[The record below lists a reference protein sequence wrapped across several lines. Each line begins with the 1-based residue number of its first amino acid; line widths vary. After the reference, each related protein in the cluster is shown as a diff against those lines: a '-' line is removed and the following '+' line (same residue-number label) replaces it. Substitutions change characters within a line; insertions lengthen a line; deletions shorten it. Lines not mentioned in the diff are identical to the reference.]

1 MSPVRPFVIDER
13 AQVSIRLGLF
23 YVAIF
28 TVIGIHLPY
37 WPLWL
42 KAKGFGPEEIGILL
56 GAGVWMK
63 VFSNPFFTHIADRK
77 GNGRW
82 LLFGL
87 AAGAMVATILFFYA
101 QSFTAFFAISLLASA
116 FFSALMPLGEHLTM
130 AVSYEKKLDYGRI
143 RLWGSLSF
151 IVTVLALGWLLTGR
165 TEDLILWSVVGG
177 LGFTALVCLFLP
189 KGEPLSGE
197 TREKPL
203 LSLLTDRTFLLFLL
217 AVSLLQ
223 MSHSMYYGFSTL
235 HWRAAGMSDTMIGFQ
250 WGLGVVAEILLFAFS
265 SRVIGRFD
273 PRALLVIAGCAGIL
287 RWIVIGLTVSPGFLA
302 LVQVLHGLTF
312 GAVHL
317 AAMYFIVRQI
327 SRSCSATA
335 QGLYS
340 STAMGAALGLG
351 MFLSG
356 LLFAKVAGGGFLVM
370 ALFSAAGAGAAFLLP
385 GERKKVEAAN

>member
-1 MSPVRPFVIDER
+1 MSPYRPFVNNER
-13 AQVSIRLGLF
+13 AQVSVRLGFF
-23 YVAIF
+23 YIAII
-28 TVIGIHLPY
+28 TVIGVHLPY

-42 KAKGFGPEEIGILL
+42 QAKGFGAEEIGLLL

-63 VFSNPFFTHIADRK
+63 VFSNPFFTHIADRR
-77 GNGRW
+77 GNGRY
-82 LLFGL
+82 LLFWL
-87 AAGAMVATILFFYA
+87 AVSAMVTISLFFYA
-101 QSFTAFFAISLLASA
+101 QSFTAFFIISLVASA

-130 AVSYEKKLDYGRI
+130 VVCYEKKLDYGRI

-151 IVTVLALGWLLTGR
+151 IVTVLGLGWLLTGR
-165 TEDLILWSVVGG
+165 TEDLILWSIVGG

-203 LSLLTDRTFLLFLL
+203 RSLLTDRTFLLFLL

-235 HWRAAGMSDTMIGFQ
+235 HWRAAGMEDSMIGLL

-265 SRVIGRFD
+265 GRVIAQFD
-273 PRALLVIAGCAGIL
+273 PRALLVIAGSAGIL
-287 RWIVIGLTVSPGFLA
+287 RWIVIGLTVSPVLLA

-317 AAMYFIVRQI
+317 AAMYFIARQV
-327 SRSCSATA
+327 SRNCSATA

-356 LLFAKVAGGGFLVM
+356 LLYAKVTGGGFLVM
-370 ALFSAAGAGAAFLLP
+370 ALFSAAGASAAFFLP
-385 GERKKVEAAN
+385 GERKKVETA